1 MSDNIF
7 NDYDGPDRVSDSF
20 TGADTINPSAG
31 LSGSRELGALFSKLI
46 GRLGRFYTINK
57 ASLSF
62 YDGTTRRL
70 RVTHIYEN
78 RSMKAGLALNFSIN
92 KSTMYQILVQGY
104 PVADNYP
111 EHFSGNIIE
120 KKILLSTGSRSV
132 LIVPLVLEGVR
143 MGLLSLASV
152 NESAFGLYLEGIG
165 EGMVA
170 DFVEKLGEMINNP
183 VRHT

>member
-1 MSDNIF
+1 MPDNIF
-7 NDYDGPDRVSDSF
+7 SDHEGPDPTPDSL
-20 TGADTINPSAG
+20 TGTDTINLSTG
-31 LSGSRELGALFSKLI
+31 LSGSRELGALFSRLI

-62 YDGTTRRL
+62 YDSATRRL

-92 KSTMYQILVQGY
+92 KSTMYQVLVQGY

-120 KKILLSTGSRSV
+120 KKILLSPGSRSV
-132 LIVPLVLEGVR
+132 LIVPLVFEGVR

-152 NESAFGLYLEGIG
+152 NESTFGLYLEGIG
-165 EGMVA
+165 EGMVT
-170 DFVEKLGEMINNP
+170 DFVEKLGGMLNSP
-183 VRHT
+183 VRQV

>member
-7 NDYDGPDRVSDSF
+7 NDYDGPDRTPDSF
-20 TGADTINPSAG
+20 AGADTINPSAG

-46 GRLGRFYTINK
+46 NRLGRFYAIDK

-62 YDGTTRRL
+62 YDGTTGRL

-78 RSMKAGLALNFSIN
+78 RSLKAGLALNFSV
-92 KSTMYQILVQGY
+92 KRSTMYQVLMQGY
-104 PVADNYP
+104 PVSDNYP
-111 EHFSGNIIE
+111 EHISGNIIE
-120 KKILLSTGSRSV
+120 KKILLSSGARSV
-132 LIVPLVLEGVR
+132 LIVPLVFEGVR

-152 NESAFGLYLEGIG
+152 NESVFGLYLEGIG

-170 DFVEKLGEMINNP
+170 DFVEKLGEMLNSP
-183 VRHT
+183 ARHA